1 MRTVKFTKRHG
12 HKWDETGTVWLEFPV
27 DELRRRC
34 VDGYLDRLAGTECS
48 EYLIPSESL
57 GDEAKRLADDDD
69 ATQENFD
76 RFSDKVGEYADS
88 RPRTCWSRGSCC

>member
-1 MRTVKFTKRHG
+1 MSLSDKSCFSRFAQKDFNITF
-12 HKWDETGTVWLEFPV
+12 D
-27 DELRRRC
+27 
-34 VDGYLDRLAGTECS
+34 YRLAGTECS

-88 RPRTCWSRGSCC
+88 LSEDMLVSWFVLLNDPVTIVSSEVEED

>member
-57 GDEAKRLADDDD
+57 GDEAKHVSKMMMPRRRISTGLATRLASMR
-69 ATQENFD
+69 TPC
-76 RFSDKVGEYADS
+76 
-88 RPRTCWSRGSCC
+88 PRTCWSRGSCC

>member
-34 VDGYLDRLAGTECS
+34 VDGYLDRLAGTAS
-48 EYLIPSESL
+48 TLSHPNRWVTRRSVSPTMMMPRRRISTGS
-57 GDEAKRLADDDD
+57 ATRLASMR
-69 ATQENFD
+69 TPC
-76 RFSDKVGEYADS
+76 
-88 RPRTCWSRGSCC
+88 PRTCWSRGSCC

>member
-1 MRTVKFTKRHG
+1 MQRVSY
-12 HKWDETGTVWLEFPV
+12 P
-27 DELRRRC
+27 
-34 VDGYLDRLAGTECS
+34 
-48 EYLIPSESL
+48 IESL

-88 RPRTCWSRGSCC
+88 LSEDMLVS